1 MPHARGVLPA
11 RFRVTVVVAAA
22 LAIVALIVYLL
33 TGGTLLQQKVTVYL
47 YVPDATGLAAG
58 SAVRVNGTGVGKV
71 AAVALSASNAPN
83 RTIRLTLSVERNH
96 LRDIPSN
103 STAQISAE
111 TAVGDKYVDVT
122 QGNSSIPIGPG
133 SEIRYQAAPE
143 FAKTLDLQQ
152 FTERLRGI
160 DATLADIQQG
170 KTRVGELVVGNQL
183 YKDLRKDLVD
193 ADRAFREATKADS
206 SVGQLLYTDQAYRR
220 ISDPLARLDDRLA
233 RIETGQGD
241 YGRLLREDGQYI
253 HLEQQAA
260 GLRQSIADLRARR
273 FLAGDELYVSWN
285 RALGSLMRRVDS
297 VNTSD
302 LFSNSLE
309 YDNLAGFAG
318 HLRDSLREF
327 RQNPRKFL
335 RIQLF

>member
-1 MPHARGVLPA
+1 MPHARGVLVA
-11 RFRVTVVVAAA
+11 RFRVTVVAVAA
-22 LAIVALIVYLL
+22 LVIVALIVYLL
-33 TGGTLLQQKVTVYL
+33 TGGTLLQEKVTLYL
-47 YVPDATGLAAG
+47 FIPDATGVEAG

-71 AAVALSASNAPN
+71 FEVALSGSNIPA
-83 RTIRLTLSVERNH
+83 RVIRLTLKVEREH

-111 TAVGDKYVDVT
+111 TAVGDKYVDIT
-122 QGNSSIPIGPG
+122 QGNSAVSVAPG
-133 SEIRYQAAPE
+133 GEILFRTEPALV
-143 FAKTLDLQQ
+143 KTLDLQQ
-152 FTERLRGI
+152 FTQRLRDI

-170 KTRVGELVVGNQL
+170 KTPVGELVVGEQI

-193 ADRAFREATKADS
+193 ADRAFREATNAAS
-206 SVGQLLYTDQAYRR
+206 PAGQLLYTDHVYRR

-233 RIETGQGD
+233 RIGAGQGD
-241 YGRLLREDGQYI
+241 YGRLLREDGQYV
-253 HLEQQAA
+253 HLQQQAA
-260 GLRQSIADLRARR
+260 SLRQSIADLRGQQ
-273 FLAGDELYVSWN
+273 FLATDELYVSWN
-285 RALGSLMRRVDS
+285 RELGSLIRRVDE

-302 LFSNSLE
+302 LFSTSLE

-318 HLRDSLREF
+318 RLRDSLRDF